1 MFAANK
7 KTLNAF
13 VKKAQAKQPVAKQPV
28 ATQPVATQVEKP
40 KKESALSKFSKIQ
53 RTLGRF

>member
-13 VKKAQAKQPVAKQPV
+13 VKKAQAKQPVA
-28 ATQPVATQVEKP
+28 TQPVATQVEKP
-40 KKESALSKFSKIQ
+40 KKESALRKLSKIQ